1 MAWLVLVFLLHG
13 DARSCNFSCLGTFF
27 NLPPYAK
34 RAKKPIWMLQFLFL
48 LMAGIE
54 PRWPA
59 RQASAHAA
67 NQHCYWV
74 AHSSILVKHSLL
86 IAWISLACHVGL
98 VLTWSSSMT
107 SVLIPQ
113 SLASSQRFFILRVD
127 SNDSSVTW
135 LHFSC
140 RDSSSVSGG
149 PSSSA
154 WGCPDILA
162 RGRGT
167 SSRTNARIQ
176 LLLQPFISCWLITV
190 EFETRR
196 TTNFVCAGK
205 KRKINFCY

>member
-1 MAWLVLVFLLHG
+1 MEMLDHAISHVWLHFSTYHLMPRG
-13 DARSCNFSCLGTFF
+13 RKNPSEYCNFWFCQWGESNPDRLPGKWVRYPLHHCL
-27 NLPPYAK
+27 
-34 RAKKPIWMLQFLFL
+34 
-48 LMAGIE
+48 
-54 PRWPA
+54 
-59 RQASAHAA
+59 SA

-86 IAWISLACHVGL
+86 IWISLACHVGL